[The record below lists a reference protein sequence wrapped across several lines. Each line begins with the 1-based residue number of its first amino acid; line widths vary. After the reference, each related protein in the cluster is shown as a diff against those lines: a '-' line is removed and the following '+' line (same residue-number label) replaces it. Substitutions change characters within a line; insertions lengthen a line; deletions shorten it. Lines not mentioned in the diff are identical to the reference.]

1 MKDTLINMKRKDI
14 KGALSSLRQFL
25 ANESPLKMMKN
36 PFYFILKAL
45 PVLKNFNFYL
55 EFLIMSKN
63 CLIRKTRLIS
73 KFMASQPTLKKLQ
86 YRYLKN

>member
-45 PVLKNFNFYL
+45 PVLKIF
-55 EFLIMSKN
+55 
-63 CLIRKTRLIS
+63 
-73 KFMASQPTLKKLQ
+73 
-86 YRYLKN
+86 